1 MDGGVFER
9 FAKVG
14 EVVGRFYNSNCH
26 IFQLNRSRGTA
37 WRSGPKILSA
47 LDIYPSPHF
56 FLLPVNSLLSLWFA
70 WKNTSTAS
78 SVIGWQTSIL
88 FPFND
93 ECFKI
98 LLIKEIV
105 SMHDCFPT
113 LHSSDSQLSVS
124 LHHLDLNT
132 DYVYPQTLA
141 QHGVFDA
148 LIPHAI
154 QTQVWDTIYSL
165 SLSLIL
171 ADSCMNDLGHP
182 IGVKSCLH

>member
-1 MDGGVFER
+1 
-9 FAKVG
+9 
-14 EVVGRFYNSNCH
+14 
-26 IFQLNRSRGTA
+26 
-37 WRSGPKILSA
+37 
-47 LDIYPSPHF
+47 
-56 FLLPVNSLLSLWFA
+56 
-70 WKNTSTAS
+70 
-78 SVIGWQTSIL
+78 
-88 FPFND
+88 
-93 ECFKI
+93 
-98 LLIKEIV
+98 
-105 SMHDCFPT
+105 MHDCFPT

-171 ADSCMNDLGHP
+171 VDSCMNDLGHP